1 MKQKFYETTDL
12 ALVAY
17 LKLHE
22 FVIEDIQR
30 KDGRA
35 IFILRERPN
44 REKLIREFYND
55 TTRVPPL
62 KFWNS
67 IGDIKSLLYNYR

>member
-17 LKLHE
+17 LKPYG
-22 FVIEDIQR
+22 FIIQDVRR

-35 IFILRERPN
+35 VFIFEDSPT
-44 REKLIREFYND
+44 REKLIREFYNN
-55 TTRVPPL
+55 TARVAPL

-67 IGDIKSLLYNYR
+67 VGDVKSLLYNYR